1 MKKTLKSLSVIILMV
16 FMIGATGC
24 MKDKTPDY
32 SGSLDGHDY
41 IDLGLP
47 SGTLWASCNIGA
59 ATPESCGWW
68 FSWGETQPKEHGFS
82 VASYKY
88 MEGDFYHCQ
97 ITKYNRDDGLVV
109 LLPED
114 DAATVNWGDGW
125 HTPTVEQWSELLQYT
140 KNGRAFQNGENGW
153 RFTSVSNGNSIFL
166 PAAGHV
172 SSFHEGED
180 FISSIGTAGWYSSST
195 LCDTLPGFAYA
206 CLFNSESVFLTKD
219 YRFASGSIRPV
230 RSE

>member
-1 MKKTLKSLSVIILMV
+1 MV
-16 FMIGATGC
+16 FMVGATGC

-32 SGSLDGHDY
+32 SGSIDGHDY

-59 ATPESCGWW
+59 ATPESFGWW
-68 FSWGETQPKEHGFS
+68 FSWGETQPKEHDFS

-88 MEGDFYHCQ
+88 MEGDFYHCH

-125 HTPTVEQWSELLQYT
+125 HTPTLEQWSELLHHT
-140 KNGRAFQNGENGW
+140 RNGQAFQNGENGW

-166 PAAGHV
+166 PATGLV
-172 SSFHEGED
+172 FNINGD
-180 FISSIGTAGWYSSST
+180 DNISDIGTAGRYYSST
-195 LCDTLPGFAYA
+195 LCDTLPGLAYV
-206 CLFNSESVFLTKD
+206 CHFNTEGVSLTTN
-219 YRFASGSIRPV
+219 YRFSNGSIRPV